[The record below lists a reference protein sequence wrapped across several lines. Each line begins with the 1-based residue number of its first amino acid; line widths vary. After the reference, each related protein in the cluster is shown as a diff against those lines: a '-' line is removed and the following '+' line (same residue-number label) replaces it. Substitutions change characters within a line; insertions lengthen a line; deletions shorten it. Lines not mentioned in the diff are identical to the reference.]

1 MSDGWYYLAFGIE
14 LGPMSWDDL
23 AERAA
28 RGDLR
33 PESQVREG
41 AKGAWVA
48 AREIPQLFASGG
60 GAPTADAWHCEFMGA
75 ELGPMSWDDLRRLV
89 ERGDVRGDSRIR
101 KHADQEWR
109 PAATIASLFP
119 SAGAAAAEADF
130 EFAHNPASD
139 SEADFEFA
147 GSERIAATADDN
159 RHDGQEEQNAVAGG
173 PPSIAK
179 PSAPLATDPP
189 SAAASSPSPAP
200 EASVIDRPASA
211 PAFGGLRKQK
221 QKPERKKHETGPK
234 PKTPRAPIELA
245 LPPRFV
251 KGLAAAL
258 LLGGAGWLAYFGY
271 SHLGSQEQDDLRSA
285 AAGLE
290 QIYGEVQAFRKN
302 PKGGPPMGI
311 GIQVM
316 PRIASLRHRVSQAPA
331 ESAGGALDQAGARLA
346 EMLADDRLG
355 GSDSPKYAEAERQF
369 LTLLGDAKQRLGQ

>member
-14 LGPMSWDDL
+14 LGPMSWEDL

-33 PESQVREG
+33 PENQVRHG

-48 AREIPQLFASGG
+48 AREIPQLFAPGDE
-60 GAPTADAWHCEFMGA
+60 APRVDAWHCEFMGA

-89 ERGDVRGDSRIR
+89 ERGDVRTDSRVR

-109 PAATIASLFP
+109 PAATIAGLFP
-119 SAGAAAAEADF
+119 SAGVAAAEADF

-139 SEADFEFA
+139 SEGDFEFVA
-147 GSERIAATADDN
+147 GSTPSTA
-159 RHDGQEEQNAVAGG
+159 E
-173 PPSIAK
+173 
-179 PSAPLATDPP
+179 PSAPLATAPS
-189 SAAASSPSPAP
+189 SAAAPSPSSAPRATAADQPAP
-200 EASVIDRPASA
+200 A
-211 PAFGGLRKQK
+211 PAVRGLRKQK
-221 QKPERKKHETGPK
+221 QKPERKKPNIARK
-234 PKTPRAPIELA
+234 PQTPRAPIELA

-271 SHLGSQEQDDLRSA
+271 SHLGSDKDDDLRTA
-285 AAGLE
+285 AAGFE

-355 GSDSPKYAEAERQF
+355 GSENAKYAEAEQQF
-369 LTLLGDAKQRLGQ
+369 LALLGDAKQRLGQ